1 MKSLKR
7 RIRDWLN
14 DDDDYNGSMVIAS
27 TRGHDGSH
35 LDSQGFR
42 LQVYKASGGIVIE
55 THAYDEK
62 KDRNN
67 IGLYVITE
75 DQDVGYEIGKI
86 ITFENLKL

>member
-14 DDDDYNGSMVIAS
+14 DDDNDSMVMAS
-27 TRGHDGSH
+27 ARNHDGSH

-62 KDRNN
+62 KDRSN

-75 DQDVGYEIGKI
+75 DQDVGHEIGKI

>member
-1 MKSLKR
+1 MKSLKC

-14 DDDDYNGSMVIAS
+14 DDDDTMIMAS
-27 TRGHDGSH
+27 TRNHDGSH

-62 KDRNN
+62 KDRSN

>member
-1 MKSLKR
+1 MKSLRR

-14 DDDDYNGSMVIAS
+14 DGDDSMVIAS
-27 TRGHDGSH
+27 TRVHDASH

-62 KDRNN
+62 KDRSN

-75 DQDVGYEIGKI
+75 GQDVGYEIGKI

>member
-1 MKSLKR
+1 MKSLRR

-14 DDDDYNGSMVIAS
+14 DDDDSMVIAS
-27 TRGHDGSH
+27 TRTHNESH

-62 KDRNN
+62 KDRSN

-75 DQDVGYEIGKI
+75 DQDVGYELGKI

>member
-14 DDDDYNGSMVIAS
+14 DDDDSMVIAS
-27 TRGHDGSH
+27 TRAHNESH

-62 KDRNN
+62 KDRSN

-75 DQDVGYEIGKI
+75 DQDVGYELGKI

>member
-14 DDDDYNGSMVIAS
+14 DDDDTMIMAS
-27 TRGHDGSH
+27 TRNHDGSH

-55 THAYDEK
+55 TRAYDEK
-62 KDRNN
+62 KDRSN

-75 DQDVGYEIGKI
+75 DQDVGHELGKI

>member
-1 MKSLKR
+1 MKSLRR

-14 DDDDYNGSMVIAS
+14 DDDDSFVLA
-27 TRGHDGSH
+27 TRSQNRDESH

-42 LQVYKASGGIVIE
+42 MQVYKASGGIVIE

-75 DQDVGYEIGKI
+75 DQDVGYELGKI

>member
-14 DDDDYNGSMVIAS
+14 DDDHDSMITAS
-27 TRGHDGSH
+27 TRELVGSH
-35 LDSQGFR
+35 LDSQGFI

>member
-1 MKSLKR
+1 MKSLRR

-14 DDDDYNGSMVIAS
+14 DDDDSMVKPSPRA
-27 TRGHDGSH
+27 HNASH

-62 KDRNN
+62 KDRSN

-75 DQDVGYEIGKI
+75 GQDVGYEIGKI

>member
-1 MKSLKR
+1 MKSIRR

-14 DDDDYNGSMVIAS
+14 DDDDSMVIA
-27 TRGHDGSH
+27 TRSQDHDGSH

-75 DQDVGYEIGKI
+75 DQDVGYELGKI

>member
-1 MKSLKR
+1 MKSLRR
-7 RIRDWLN
+7 RIRDWVN
-14 DDDDYNGSMVIAS
+14 DVDDQVIAS
-27 TRGHDGSH
+27 TRVHNASH

-62 KDRNN
+62 KDRSN

-75 DQDVGYEIGKI
+75 DQDVGYELGKI

>member
-1 MKSLKR
+1 MKSLRR

-14 DDDDYNGSMVIAS
+14 DDDDDSMVMAS
-27 TRGHDGSH
+27 TRVHDASH

-62 KDRNN
+62 KDRSN

-75 DQDVGYEIGKI
+75 GQDIGHEIGKI

>member
-1 MKSLKR
+1 MKSLRR

-14 DDDDYNGSMVIAS
+14 DGDDSMVIAS
-27 TRGHDGSH
+27 TRAHNESH

-62 KDRNN
+62 KDRSN

-75 DQDVGYEIGKI
+75 GQDVGYEIGKI

>member
-27 TRGHDGSH
+27 TRSHDGSH

-62 KDRNN
+62 KDRSN

-75 DQDVGYEIGKI
+75 GQDVGYEIGKI

>member
-1 MKSLKR
+1 MKSLRR

-14 DDDDYNGSMVIAS
+14 DDDDSMVKPSPRA
-27 TRGHDGSH
+27 HNASH

-62 KDRNN
+62 KDRSN

>member
-1 MKSLKR
+1 MKSLRR

-14 DDDDYNGSMVIAS
+14 DDDDSMVKPSPRA
-27 TRGHDGSH
+27 HNASH

-62 KDRNN
+62 KDRSN

-75 DQDVGYEIGKI
+75 DQDVGYELGKI

>member
-1 MKSLKR
+1 MKSLRR

-14 DDDDYNGSMVIAS
+14 DDDDSFVLA
-27 TRGHDGSH
+27 TRSQNRDKSH

-62 KDRNN
+62 KDRSN

-75 DQDVGYEIGKI
+75 DQDVGYELGKI

>member
-1 MKSLKR
+1 MKSLRR

-14 DDDDYNGSMVIAS
+14 DDDDSFVLA
-27 TRGHDGSH
+27 TRSQNRDKSH

-62 KDRNN
+62 KDRSN

-75 DQDVGYEIGKI
+75 GQDVGYEIGKI

>member
-1 MKSLKR
+1 MKSLRR

-14 DDDDYNGSMVIAS
+14 DDDDSMVKPSPRA
-27 TRGHDGSH
+27 HNASH

-62 KDRNN
+62 KAKGTAEFHYDIINGTN
-67 IGLYVITE
+67 IMFADYVE
-75 DQDVGYEIGKI
+75 LKI
-86 ITFENLKL
+86 KDLI

>member
-14 DDDDYNGSMVIAS
+14 DDDTMIMAS
-27 TRGHDGSH
+27 ARNHGESH

-62 KDRNN
+62 KDRSN

-75 DQDVGYEIGKI
+75 DQDIGHELGKI

>member
-1 MKSLKR
+1 MKSLRR

-14 DDDDYNGSMVIAS
+14 DDDDSMVIAS
-27 TRGHDGSH
+27 TRAHNESH

-62 KDRNN
+62 KDRSN

-75 DQDVGYEIGKI
+75 DQDVGYELGKI

>member
-1 MKSLKR
+1 MKSLRR

-14 DDDDYNGSMVIAS
+14 DDDHDSMVIAQ
-27 TRGHDGSH
+27 TRDHGGSH

-75 DQDVGYEIGKI
+75 GQDVGYEIGKI

>member
-1 MKSLKR
+1 MKSLRR

-14 DDDDYNGSMVIAS
+14 DGDDSMVIA
-27 TRGHDGSH
+27 TRSQNHDGSQLH
-35 LDSQGFR
+35 SQGFR

-62 KDRNN
+62 KDRSN

-75 DQDVGYEIGKI
+75 GHDVGHEIGKI

>member
-1 MKSLKR
+1 MKSLRR

-14 DDDDYNGSMVIAS
+14 DDDDDSMVMAS
-27 TRGHDGSH
+27 TRVHDASH

-62 KDRNN
+62 KDRSN

-75 DQDVGYEIGKI
+75 GHDVGHEIGKI

>member
-1 MKSLKR
+1 MKSLRR

-14 DDDDYNGSMVIAS
+14 DDDDSMVIAS
-27 TRGHDGSH
+27 TRDHNESH

-62 KDRNN
+62 KDRSN

-75 DQDVGYEIGKI
+75 DQDVGYELGKI

>member
-1 MKSLKR
+1 MKSLRR

-14 DDDDYNGSMVIAS
+14 DGDDSMVIAS
-27 TRGHDGSH
+27 TRNHDGSH
-35 LDSQGFR
+35 LNSQGFR

-62 KDRNN
+62 KDRSN
-67 IGLYVITE
+67 IGLHVITE
-75 DQDVGYEIGKI
+75 SQDVGYEIGKI

>member
-14 DDDDYNGSMVIAS
+14 DANDTMIMAS
-27 TRGHDGSH
+27 TRNHDGSH

-62 KDRNN
+62 KDRSN

-75 DQDVGYEIGKI
+75 DQDVGHELGKI

>member
-14 DDDDYNGSMVIAS
+14 DDDDSMVIAS
-27 TRGHDGSH
+27 TRTHNESH

-62 KDRNN
+62 KDRSN

-75 DQDVGYEIGKI
+75 DQDVGYELGKI

>member
-14 DDDDYNGSMVIAS
+14 DDDDSMVKPSPRA
-27 TRGHDGSH
+27 HNASH

-62 KDRNN
+62 KDRSN

-75 DQDVGYEIGKI
+75 GQDVGYEIGKI

>member
-1 MKSLKR
+1 MKSLRR

-14 DDDDYNGSMVIAS
+14 DDNDSMVIAS
-27 TRGHDGSH
+27 TRVHNESH

-62 KDRNN
+62 KDRSN

-75 DQDVGYEIGKI
+75 DQDVGYELGKI

>member
-14 DDDDYNGSMVIAS
+14 DDDDDSMVMAS
-27 TRGHDGSH
+27 ARTHDGSH

-62 KDRNN
+62 KDRSN

-75 DQDVGYEIGKI
+75 DQDVGHELGKI

>member
-14 DDDDYNGSMVIAS
+14 DDDDDSMVIA
-27 TRGHDGSH
+27 TRSQNHDGSQLH
-35 LDSQGFR
+35 SQGFR

-62 KDRNN
+62 KDRSN

>member
-1 MKSLKR
+1 MKSLRR
-7 RIRDWLN
+7 RIRDCLN
-14 DDDDYNGSMVIAS
+14 DDDDSMVIAP
-27 TRGHDGSH
+27 TRAHNASH

-62 KDRNN
+62 KDRSN

-75 DQDVGYEIGKI
+75 GQDVGYELGKI

>member
-1 MKSLKR
+1 MKSLRR
-7 RIRDWLN
+7 RIRDWVN
-14 DDDDYNGSMVIAS
+14 DVDDQVIAS
-27 TRGHDGSH
+27 TRVHNASH

-62 KDRNN
+62 KDRSN

-75 DQDVGYEIGKI
+75 GQDVGYEIGKI

>member
-14 DDDDYNGSMVIAS
+14 DDDNDSMVMAS
-27 TRGHDGSH
+27 TRNHNESH

-62 KDRNN
+62 KDRSN

-75 DQDVGYEIGKI
+75 DQDVGYELGKI